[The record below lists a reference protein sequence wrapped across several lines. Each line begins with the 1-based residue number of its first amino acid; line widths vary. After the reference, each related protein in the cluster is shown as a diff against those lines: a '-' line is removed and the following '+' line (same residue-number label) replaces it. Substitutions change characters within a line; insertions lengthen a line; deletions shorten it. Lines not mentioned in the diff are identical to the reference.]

1 MDYLVVD
8 LETGEKR
15 HTDAAP
21 DLSRGIC
28 RTKELRLRRIPRGTF
43 AMGTLVEIRE
53 KNGEGS
59 AWLARV
65 GAPLR
70 RGEGGPG
77 RRGNP
82 LHQIFSGKF
91 RRPGLQSPLVGLE

>member
-28 RTKELRLRRIPRGTF
+28 RTKELRLRRIPKGTF

-53 KNGEGS
+53 ENGEGS

-70 RGEGGPG
+70 RGGGSP
-77 RRGNP
+77 REARKKTFIRFFPENFSNRACNP
-82 LHQIFSGKF
+82 L
-91 RRPGLQSPLVGLE
+91 

>member
-28 RTKELRLRRIPRGTF
+28 RTRELRLRRIPKGTF
-43 AMGTLVEIRE
+43 TMGTLVESRE

-65 GAPLR
+65 GAPLSR
-70 RGEGGPG
+70 VEGGPG
-77 RRGNP
+77 RAEKPFISFFPEKFAGRACNP
-82 LHQIFSGKF
+82 L
-91 RRPGLQSPLVGLE
+91 